1 MISSDVPSMLYTYTD
16 IMNILQA
23 VILSIVEGVTEF
35 LPISST
41 GHLILASKLLAI
53 TQSEFVKSF
62 EIAIQLGAIAAVAWM
77 YKTEIVTNRKMW
89 PKIILAFIPTAII
102 GLVFFKIIKTNLIGN
117 VGITLAALAVG
128 GVFLIFLEKIPL
140 FNSQTKKKSIADLS
154 NKQSV
159 IIGIAQSLSV
169 IPGVS
174 RAAATIVGGLG
185 VGLTREEAVKF
196 SFLLAIPTMAAATG
210 LDIIKTGWHFTT
222 NEFLIL
228 GVGFAGAFITAL
240 LTVRWLVKYVRKHNF
255 FGFGVYRLVLAG
267 VFWWWMS
274 K

>member
-1 MISSDVPSMLYTYTD
+1 
-16 IMNILQA
+16 MNILQA
-23 VILSIVEGVTEF
+23 LILSIVEGVTEF

-41 GHLILASKLLAI
+41 GHLILASKLLI
-53 TQSEFVKSF
+53 ISQSEFVKSF

-89 PKIILAFIPTAII
+89 SKIILAFIPTAII

-117 VGITLAALAVG
+117 VGVTLAALAVG

-140 FNSQTKKKSIADLS
+140 FNSKTKKKSIEDLS

-159 IIGIAQSLSV
+159 IIGMAQSLSV
-169 IPGVS
+169 IPGIS

-185 VGLTREEAVKF
+185 MGLTREEAVKF

-210 LDIIKTGWHFTT
+210 LDIIKTGWHFDL
-222 NEFLIL
+222 NQFVIL
-228 GVGFAGAFITAL
+228 GIGFTGAFTTAFLTVKWLVGF
-240 LTVRWLVKYVRKHNF
+240 VHKHNF
-255 FGFGVYRLVLAG
+255 VGFGVYRLVLAG